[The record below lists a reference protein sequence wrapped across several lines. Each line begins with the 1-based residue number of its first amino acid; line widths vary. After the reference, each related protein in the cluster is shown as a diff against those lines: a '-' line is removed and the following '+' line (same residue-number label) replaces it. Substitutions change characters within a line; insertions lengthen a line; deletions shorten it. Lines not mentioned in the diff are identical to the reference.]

1 MKTITIIED
10 LILEAN
16 RKDTLMT
23 KLGLNQENAE
33 LLEELTGP
41 LSIIVGNK
49 LIDVFAQRQLEYFS
63 SAVPEDEERRMR
75 EEFKKNPEYR
85 KKMGADAINKSGGVR
100 GMRSNIVSIM
110 DWVRIGLNGDI
121 SQYKN
126 LDFNN
131 LYSESRKWHNEL
143 TSGEGD
149 INYVEKNEI
158 IRDFRDKNGIG
169 FYWADLNTNDSRE
182 ECNRMGH
189 CGRTSSSN
197 TIYSLRETKKLKDNY
212 TINKSHLTAAI
223 GDEDGFMYQLKGP
236 KNSKPKSEYHPYI
249 TDLILNT
256 DIVKGFGSEYNSAD
270 DFSIAD
276 LPEDQIKQIYQSK
289 PEIFNTRKLK
299 RAIQKLGLIQDFQ
312 EPDMVFDWE
321 IDPDSVNYYVE
332 GDWTV
337 RTIKDN
343 YGQGRARNIGFIE
356 TLLSGDIWDL
366 TDGYYDDW
374 KSALEY
380 YADDENKG
388 IITDYLRDRAGE
400 EFDPNMSIEELIDEY
415 DDEYQVRGALGS
427 AYSDSANSSYY
438 DYAMK
443 QLRNALSDYGDVQS
457 LNDRGATIR
466 INLKNIINSMGYG
479 EDEMDEFF
487 EKCDDDTQCVFHE
500 LLGEYY
506 EKPRFYID
514 DRWTPDIDSGDFNS
528 YLNDRLSEI

>member
-1 MKTITIIED
+1 LKIY

-16 RKDTLMT
+16 RKDTLIT
-23 KLGLNQENAE
+23 KLGFNQENAE

-41 LSIIVGNK
+41 LSIIIGNK
-49 LIDVFAQRQLEYFS
+49 LIDVFAQRQLEYLS
-63 SAVPEDEERRMR
+63 SAVPEEEERRMR

-100 GMRSNIVSIM
+100 LMRSNIVSIM

-443 QLRNALSDYGDVQS
+443 QLRDALGDYGDVQS
-457 LNDRGATIR
+457 LNDR
-466 INLKNIINSMGYG
+466 
-479 EDEMDEFF
+479 
-487 EKCDDDTQCVFHE
+487 E

-514 DRWTPDIDSGDFNS
+514 DRWSPDIDNEDFNS